1 MASEAYLRRKR
12 QEEMGIIQ
20 PATSKRCRHCG
31 QTKDRD
37 EFPPSKMVSDGLSF
51 LVSRLSPGGNPGMAG
66 TRACVRAAHEERPG
80 HNPPGGRGAVDYGF
94 LAWSRTG
101 TPSHGARLGE
111 IFPGFRLARHVLAG
125 QERIRP
131 TRGLRFLAR
140 TCTVSGMAKF
150 EQVPGARYTRRV
162 VFWEEPRIIELIE
175 QWADEGATSQASILR
190 LALRQFFKDH
200 LAADEPEVV

>member
-1 MASEAYLRRKR
+1 MKSGRV
-12 QEEMGIIQ
+12 I
-20 PATSKRCRHCG
+20 T
-31 QTKDRD
+31 
-37 EFPPSKMVSDGLSF
+37 
-51 LVSRLSPGGNPGMAG
+51 
-66 TRACVRAAHEERPG
+66 
-80 HNPPGGRGAVDYGF
+80 PPGVGGRSITDFSRGAVLG
-94 LAWSRTG
+94 LLRTARAWGKFS
-101 TPSHGARLGE
+101 PV
-111 IFPGFRLARHVLAG
+111 FRLARHVLAG